1 MPVKYP
7 RKDDFVGAEAPT
19 DEGGLAIRVSG
30 GRRQVSMEQ
39 RYGLQKR
46 VLIAFGR
53 VVRSKPLPACSG
65 KSDSHLCGH
74 RFNVLPG
81 MLSRDQETASRGMG
95 TFGTPLLPFNKL
107 FELNERL
114 GPSDLGN
121 KQSHKT
127 DAQNTYW
134 QQSGWLAAG
143 PMIDDRV
150 VLSKFNV
157 FLSVSLLACFLSCMF
172 MLPAPRFPF
181 WFFFLATFPSSPPNP
196 RACRLYWQ
204 RSRTPR
210 STDGVTFGFNFNLH
224 SQV

>member
-39 RYGLQKR
+39 RCGLQKR

-143 PMIDDRV
+143 PMIDDRSFKV
-150 VLSKFNV
+150 QRVLV
-157 FLSVSLLACFLSCMF
+157 RFLACLLPFLYVHAPRTKISLLVFFSCYFPLQSTQPKGLSSV
-172 MLPAPRFPF
+172 
-181 WFFFLATFPSSPPNP
+181 LA
-196 RACRLYWQ
+196 A
-204 RSRTPR
+204 
-210 STDGVTFGFNFNLH
+210 
-224 SQV
+224 